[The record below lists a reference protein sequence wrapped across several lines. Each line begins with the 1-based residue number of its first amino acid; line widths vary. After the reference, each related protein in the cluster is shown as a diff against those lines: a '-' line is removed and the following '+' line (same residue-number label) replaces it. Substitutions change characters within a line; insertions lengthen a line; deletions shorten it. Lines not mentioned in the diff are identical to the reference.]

1 MDHIDQVLL
10 SRTSLAEPLERLTA
24 ALADRYRIER
34 ELGAG
39 GMATVYLAEDLKH
52 HRKVAIKVLKP
63 ELAAV
68 LGAERFLREITT
80 TAALQHPHILTL
92 FDSGIADGFLYYVMP
107 YVQGETLRDK
117 LSRENQLGIDE
128 AVRITRE
135 VAEALDYAH
144 RHGVI
149 HRDIKPENILLDDG
163 HAILADFGIARAVS
177 AAGADRLTS
186 TGLGIGTPAYMSPEQ
201 TTGSGTL
208 DGRSDIYALGCL
220 LYEMLA
226 GSPPFSGSTA
236 QALMA
241 RHAFEPVPS
250 LQTVRNT
257 VPARL
262 ERVVL
267 KALAKVPADRQDTAR
282 QLADDLATAVAP
294 GAIAPGPAQYLN
306 RPGLKAGLALATV
319 LVAAMGWWLLQKAG
333 PTAGPA
339 LPAASQSATVAVLPF
354 VNLSPDTMDAYLA
367 HGLGE
372 EIAARLGQVEG
383 LRIASRTTVAR
394 LQGPGSPDLAAEARA
409 LKLGYLVEGSVRR
422 AGAGLR
428 ISVSLVNT
436 VSGLRVWNSSYQPR
450 TADLLTVQDEIADSV
465 ARAVLGR
472 AAPSEERVIR
482 TRSPASEAAYEQ
494 VVRGNYYLARR
505 NPRAIAQAID
515 AYITATRMDS
525 TFALGHARLASAHG
539 TLLDWGWS
547 YQGLSRED
555 LLARGSAAA
564 ERALQLD
571 STSSEAW
578 AAKAGVLRFRDT
590 RSFAGVRAAYE
601 RSVSLAPRNPGVL
614 LSYGIVL
621 RDIGD
626 VGLASQMLSRSLAIE
641 PDQPIALLH
650 LAWIEMERRRFL
662 EAGRWL
668 DSALMI
674 DPGFFQAYGE
684 RALLRLV
691 TGDTGGARADA
702 EIVSRLRPSTD
713 HLTGERILMALDRLT
728 SQSAAQRR
736 LARLRAHAPPR
747 NTTDVHAAA
756 AWAAVL
762 VAAGAPDEALAFLE
776 GVPANPPHLRI
787 HLQEVAFDGLR
798 SDHRFVRLIA
808 RSQVIEQPR

>member
-1 MDHIDQVLL
+1 MGHIDQLLL

-24 ALADRYRIER
+24 ALADRYHIER

-39 GMATVYLAEDLKH
+39 GMATVYLAEDLRH

-63 ELAAV
+63 DLAAA
-68 LGAERFLREITT
+68 LGADRFLLEITT
-80 TAALQHPHILTL
+80 TAALQHPHILPL
-92 FDSGIADGFLYYVMP
+92 FDSGTADGFLYYVMP

-117 LSRENQLGIDE
+117 LSRETQLGIDE
-128 AVRITRE
+128 AVRFTRE
-135 VAEALDYAH
+135 VADALDYAH

-163 HAILADFGIARAVS
+163 HAILADFGIARAIS

-226 GSPPFSGSTA
+226 GNPPFSGSTA
-236 QALMA
+236 QAIMA
-241 RHAFEPVPS
+241 RHALEPVPS
-250 LQTVRNT
+250 LQAVRNT
-257 VPARL
+257 IPARL

-294 GAIAPGPAQYLN
+294 GAITTGLPIYRNKPGW
-306 RPGLKAGLALATV
+306 RAGLALAAV
-319 LVAAMGWWLLQKAG
+319 VVAVMAWRVLQKAG
-333 PTAGPA
+333 RAAESA
-339 LPAASQSATVAVLPF
+339 LPPTSRTATVAVLPF
-354 VNLSPDTMDAYLA
+354 ANLSPDTMDAYLA
-367 HGLGE
+367 YGLGE

-383 LRIASRTTVAR
+383 LRIAGRTTVAR
-394 LQGPGSPDLAAEARA
+394 LRGPDSQDLAAVARA
-409 LKLGYLVEGSVRR
+409 HKLGYLVEGSVRR

-436 VSGLRVWNSSYQPR
+436 VSGLRVWNSSYQPS

-472 AAPSEERVIR
+472 AVPSEQRVIR
-482 TRSPASEAAYEQ
+482 TGSRGNEAAYEQ

-515 AYITATRMDS
+515 AYTTATRLDS
-525 TFALGHARLASAHG
+525 TLALAYARLAAAHS

-555 LLARGSAAA
+555 LLSRGSAAA

-626 VGLASQMLSRSLAIE
+626 VGLASQMLTRSLAIE

-650 LAWIEMERRRFL
+650 LAWIEMERRRFV

-668 DSALMI
+668 DSAIVI

-684 RALLRLV
+684 RAMLRLV

-702 EIVSRLRPSTD
+702 ESVSRLRPSTD
-713 HLTGERILMALDRLT
+713 QLTGERTLTALDRLT
-728 SQSAAQRR
+728 SDSAARLR

-747 NTTDVHAAA
+747 NTTDVHTAAS
-756 AWAAVL
+756 WAAVL
-762 VAAGAPDEALAFLE
+762 VAAGATEEALDFLE
-776 GVPANPPHLRI
+776 GVRANLPHLRI

-798 SDHRFVRLIA
+798 SNPRFVRLIA